1 MSTDWSLL
9 LEDSK
14 SVENVKVVCKDGVVF
29 SHKLVIA
36 SSGEFMKNL
45 LNDVPVGDE
54 ITIYLPDCNED
65 TLLNSLN
72 SIVIPDPKGTVNVFD
87 IASSSHQELQFKLE
101 PEIIKTEGI
110 FAEDRLSD
118 QYDDITYVPLE
129 EVLKEESENDLVK
142 IDLQYNSD

>member
-72 SIVIPDPKGTVNVFD
+72 SIVIPDPKRTVNVFD
-87 IASSSHQELQFKLE
+87 IASSSHQELQLKLE

-110 FAEDRLSD
+110 R
-118 QYDDITYVPLE
+118 
-129 EVLKEESENDLVK
+129 DLVVK
-142 IDLQYNSD
+142 KKWRTLLDMFPRVFRNILQLCSNKLKTQNNRAD